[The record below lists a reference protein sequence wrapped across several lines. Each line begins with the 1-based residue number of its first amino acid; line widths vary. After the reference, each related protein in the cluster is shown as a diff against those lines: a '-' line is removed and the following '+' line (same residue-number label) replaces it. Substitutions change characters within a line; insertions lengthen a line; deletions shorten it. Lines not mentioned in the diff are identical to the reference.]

1 MTTQATAVVDVHTIG
16 LGAGPGNLSLA
27 ALFEGAAP
35 DRIALFDAAPGPTWH
50 PQLMLPGVRLQT
62 SWLKD
67 LASVVAPQHRLT
79 FLNYLVTTGRLF
91 GLLNAQFAVIPRMEY
106 DRYLAWAS
114 AELGNVH
121 YGVRVDRVS
130 FDHGFEV
137 YSADRLVGRSQHLVV
152 GLGSEPY
159 VPEGFADVLGDAVF
173 VPERLAERLQP
184 MSADLDA
191 PVAVVGGGQTG
202 AECVLA
208 LLGGGFRNILWF
220 GRRRWFQPIDD
231 SPPANEHYRP
241 AYLEYLQQVSV
252 ENRRRL
258 VDGATR
264 TGDAITPGVLQSIYQ
279 TNYDRMLV
287 HGSFPL
293 TMLPDRSVT
302 SAEACDGG
310 YELQVQAALG
320 AERHQ
325 VRHIV
330 LATGRRTRPLPF
342 DDELRERL
350 ELDDNAEV
358 MLDADFSVRWKGT
371 NGHRLFAPY
380 LSRFSHGIA
389 ATNLTLLPVRAAIV
403 LNSLFD
409 REQVRFSDDLLSTSW
424 G

>member
-1 MTTQATAVVDVHTIG
+1 VTSQATTVVDVHTIG

-35 DRIALFDAAPGPTWH
+35 DRIVLFDAAPGPSWH
-50 PQLMLPGVRLQT
+50 PQLMLPGVRMQT

-67 LASVVAPQHRLT
+67 LVSVLDPRHRLT

-91 GLLNAQFAVIPRMEY
+91 GLLNAQFGVIPRVEY

-114 AELGNVH
+114 EQLGNVH
-121 YGVRVDRVS
+121 HGVRVDRVS
-130 FDHGFEV
+130 FDRGFEV
-137 YSADRLVGRSQHLVV
+137 YSSDRLVGRSRHLVV

-159 VPEGFADVLGDAVF
+159 VPEGFQDVLGDSVF
-173 VPERLAERLQP
+173 VPERLAERLRP
-184 MSADLDA
+184 MSTDLDA
-191 PVAVVGGGQTG
+191 PVAVIGCGQTG

-220 GRRRWFQPIDD
+220 GRRPWFQPIDD

-241 AYLEYLQQVSV
+241 AYLEYLQQVST
-252 ENRRRL
+252 ETRRRL

-279 TNYDRMLV
+279 SNYDRMLAD
-287 HGSFPL
+287 GSFPL
-293 TMLPDRSVT
+293 TILPDRSVI
-302 SAEACDGG
+302 SAEARDGG
-310 YELQVQAALG
+310 YELQVNAPRG
-320 AERHQ
+320 AERHHA
-325 VRHIV
+325 RHVV

-342 DDELRERL
+342 DNELRERL
-350 ELDDNAEV
+350 ELDDNGEV
-358 MLDADFSVRWKGT
+358 VLDADFSVRWKGT

-389 ATNLTLLPVRAAIV
+389 ATNLTLLPVRSAII

-409 REQVRFSDDLLSTSW
+409 RELVRFRDELLSTAW

>member
-1 MTTQATAVVDVHTIG
+1 MTTQATTVVDVHTIG

-27 ALFEGAAP
+27 ALFESAAP
-35 DRIALFDAAPGPTWH
+35 DQLVLFDAASGPSWH
-50 PQLMLPGVRLQT
+50 PQLMLPGVRMQT

-67 LASVVAPQHRLT
+67 LVSVVDPRHRLT
-79 FLNYLVTTGRLF
+79 FLNYMVTTGRLF
-91 GLLNAQFAVIPRMEY
+91 GLLNAQFGVIPRIEY

-114 AELGNVH
+114 EQLGNVR

-130 FDHGFEV
+130 FDGGFEV
-137 YSADRLVGRSQHLVV
+137 YSSDRLVGRSQHLVV

-159 VPEGFADVLGDAVF
+159 VPEGFSDVLGDSVF

-208 LLGGGFRNILWF
+208 LLGGGFRNVLWF
-220 GRRRWFQPIDD
+220 GRRQWFQPIDD

-241 AYLEYLQQVSV
+241 AYLEYLQQVSA
-252 ENRRRL
+252 ETRRRL
-258 VDGATR
+258 VDEATR
-264 TGDAITPGVLQSIYQ
+264 TGDAITPGVLQGIYQ
-279 TNYDRMLV
+279 TNYDRMLAD
-287 HGSFPL
+287 GSFPL
-293 TMLPDRSVT
+293 TILPDRTVV
-302 SAEACDGG
+302 SAEASDGG
-310 YELQVQAALG
+310 YELQVNASRG
-320 AERHQ
+320 AERHHA
-325 VRHIV
+325 RHVV
-330 LATGRRTRPLPF
+330 LATGRRTRSLPF
-342 DDELRERL
+342 DDELGERL
-350 ELDDNAEV
+350 ELDDNGEV
-358 MLDADFSVRWKGT
+358 VLDADFSVRWKGT

-389 ATNLTLLPVRAAIV
+389 ATNLTLLPVRGAIV

-409 REQVRFSDDLLSTSW
+409 RELVRFRDELLSTTW